1 MAKLTAIKGTKA
13 NGDKI
18 IAGYRVALPKV
29 AMERYGFKE
38 GDNLRVTIK
47 RNEVRIV
54 KK

>member
-29 AMERYGFKE
+29 AMERCGFKE
-38 GDNLRVTIK
+38 GDELKVTIK
-47 RNEVRIV
+47 RGEVRII